1 MQRNYI
7 QNRTFCKFLNYL
19 TQQCFSSP
27 TPMAKVSL
35 EATGKIADGH
45 PRIGAGYDSIFID
58 HQV

>member
-19 TQQCFSSP
+19 TQQCFHLP
-27 TPMAKVSL
+27 RLWQKVSL

-58 HQV
+58 HEV